1 MARNQT
7 SAQKRHAQS
16 EKRRLRNKMVKSEC
30 RTYAKQF
37 VALVEK
43 KDKEGAEAKFRQ
55 LSGRLDSA
63 YGKGILTR
71 NATSRKKSRMARLFN
86 KTFAAP
92 ATETQAQ

>member
-16 EKRRLRNKMVKSEC
+16 EKRRLRNKMVKTEC

-55 LSGRLDSA
+55 LSRRLDSA
-63 YGKGILTR
+63 RGKGIIKA
-71 NATSRKKSRMARLFN
+71 NAASRKKSRMAHLFN
-86 KTFAAP
+86 KTFAEPSSENKA
-92 ATETQAQ
+92 

>member
-16 EKRRLRNKMVKSEC
+16 EKRRLRNKMVKTEC

-55 LSGRLDSA
+55 LSSRLDSA
-63 YGKGILTR
+63 RVKGIIKA
-71 NATSRKKSRMARLFN
+71 NAASRKKSRMAHLFN

-92 ATETQAQ
+92 SAESKA